1 MRKPRLDSEVA
12 LIARLQAG
20 DAEAVADLTA
30 LHGARIFQLAYR
42 CLHNHEDAQ
51 ELTQDVLLIVWRRI
65 HAFRCDAALS
75 SWIHRITFNAAMSR
89 LRRTRRYRHMER
101 SGFGR
106 WPLDPGEAERPAP
119 EPLDWSPPAD
129 EVLVQRERSARVH
142 HAMGFIPPAFRRCLV
157 LRDLE
162 GLSTREASQ
171 VLRLKPQTV
180 KSRIHRGRR
189 MLRQRLAILDAAIAE
204 PPYTGPLSPPGGGAT
219 C

>member
-1 MRKPRLDSEVA
+1 MRKPRLDTELS

-20 DAEAVADLTA
+20 DADAVSELAET
-30 LHGARIFQLAYR
+30 HGGRIFQLAFR

-65 HAFRCDAALS
+65 RAFRCDSALS

-89 LRRTRRYRHMER
+89 LRRSRRYRQIER
-101 SGFGR
+101 TGLGR
-106 WPLDPGEAERPAP
+106 WPLDLGDSERPAA
-119 EPLDWSPPAD
+119 EPIDWSPAAD
-129 EVLVQRERSARVH
+129 DVLMHGEMRARLH
-142 HAMGFIPPAFRRCLV
+142 QAMRYIPPAFRRCLV

-189 MLRQRLAILDAAIAE
+189 LLRQRLAILDGVPPQ
-204 PPYTGPLSPPGGGAT
+204 PPYTERLAPPGGGPL

>member
-1 MRKPRLDSEVA
+1 MRKPRSEAEVT
-12 LIARLQAG
+12 LVRRLQAG
-20 DAEAVADLTA
+20 DADAVSALADA
-30 LHGARIFQLAYR
+30 HGARIFQLAFR

-65 HAFRCDAALS
+65 RAFRCDSALS

-89 LRRTRRYRHMER
+89 LRRSRRYRQTER

-106 WPLDPGEAERPAP
+106 WPLDLGEAECPAP
-119 EPLDWSPPAD
+119 EPLDWAPAAD
-129 EVLVQRERSARVH
+129 DVLIQSETRARLH
-142 HAMGFIPPAFRRCLV
+142 HAMRYIPPAFRRCLV

-189 MLRQRLAILDAAIAE
+189 MLRQRLAILDASPAP
-204 PPYTGPLSPPGGGAT
+204 PPYTGHLAPPGERSA